1 MSEKHDQLALLLQAS
16 RDFALEQM
24 ARGERLIPFAGRV
37 KPDGEIE
44 FVRFVDESSD
54 LPLEDIYAG
63 TQAVMADEASRG
75 ELLAVSL
82 TTAVSLDEP
91 EQGFDTALRVH
102 VEAPGYSRQV
112 LVPYAI
118 DTAVIGGNKGTLR
131 LGELVP
137 YDVAAGIFH
146 N

>member
-1 MSEKHDQLALLLQAS
+1 MSETHEQLALLLQAS
-16 RDFALEQM
+16 RDFALQQM
-24 ARGERLIPFAGRV
+24 ARGNRLIPFAGRV

-54 LPLEDIYAG
+54 LPLDQIYAG
-63 TQAVMADEASRG
+63 TQAVMAEEAARG
-75 ELLAVSL
+75 ELVAASL
-82 TTAVSLDEP
+82 TTAVLLDEP

-112 LVPYAI
+112 LVPYAM
-118 DTAVIGGNKGTLR
+118 DPPAAGEDKGSLR

-137 YDVAAGIFH
+137 YEAAPAIFG
-146 N
+146 